1 MIYLM
6 GGVCVLM
13 LWERGGERR
22 REEEREC
29 VWCVIYLMISLA
41 AFRSFSV
48 LAEYFFDSIISDR
61 ILLASLL
68 SSSDTFSGICLA
80 H

>member
-22 REEEREC
+22 RENVC

-68 SSSDTFSGICLA
+68 SSSEAFSGICLA